1 MSPRRWSTAPTAADP
16 GGYACRRQGITYL
29 SSEGG
34 VMCFERLTYNFGE
47 TESRTVETTDEKDL
61 ERPELW
67 PEPTE
72 EPETDGEREK
82 EYAHA

>member
-1 MSPRRWSTAPTAADP
+1 LTAPTSADP
-16 GGYACRRQGITYL
+16 GGYARRPQGIMYL

-34 VMCFERLTYNFGE
+34 VMCFERLTDKFE
-47 TESRTVETTDEKDL
+47 EAESRTIETTDEQDL
-61 ERPELW
+61 ERPEMW

>member
-1 MSPRRWSTAPTAADP
+1 
-16 GGYACRRQGITYL
+16 
-29 SSEGG
+29 
-34 VMCFERLTYNFGE
+34 MCFERLTYNFGE
-47 TESRTVETTDEKDL
+47 TESRTVETTDEQDL
-61 ERPELW
+61 ERPEMW